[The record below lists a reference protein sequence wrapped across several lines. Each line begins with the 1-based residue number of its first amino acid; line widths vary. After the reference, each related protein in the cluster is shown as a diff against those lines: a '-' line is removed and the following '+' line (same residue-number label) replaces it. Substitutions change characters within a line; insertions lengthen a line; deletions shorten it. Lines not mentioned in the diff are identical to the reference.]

1 MIKKIINV
9 FSPKN
14 KSVEIAISSERSTK
28 LGLKYMHMPLE
39 YTFALRDSQWLNK
52 KKQEK
57 IESLNLVQTS
67 RFLMSQNPK
76 TQRWNHVS
84 TLLAF
89 SLFYWPSLV

>member
-39 YTFALRDSQWLNK
+39 YTLPSDSQWLNK
-52 KKQEK
+52 KNQEK

>member
-28 LGLKYMHMPLE
+28 LGPKYMHMPLE
-39 YTFALRDSQWLNK
+39 YTLPSDSQWLNK
-52 KKQEK
+52 KNQEK